1 VEITAL
7 QIPTAGEACQKR
19 RQGRRCRCRQST
31 DKIETT
37 VGRISIG
44 SMHLAKSSEFRAVAV
59 MACDEEVNPL
69 QGADRIRDAA

>member
-1 VEITAL
+1 LSLAKRARSAVKVAAAVE
-7 QIPTAGEACQKR
+7 
-19 RQGRRCRCRQST
+19 ST